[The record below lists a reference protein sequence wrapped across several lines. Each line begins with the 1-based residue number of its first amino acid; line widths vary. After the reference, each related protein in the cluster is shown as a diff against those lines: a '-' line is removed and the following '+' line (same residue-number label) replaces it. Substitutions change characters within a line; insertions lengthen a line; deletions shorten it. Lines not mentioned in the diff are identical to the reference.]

1 MSKRIISKGAGLG
14 ADRDG
19 RPTSVS
25 CHVSHPTSCFAHAL
39 SQQKSGIRRVSRRRG
54 GALHVAKGADE
65 GGVVRHIV
73 DGGLLDT
80 ELAHR
85 HVNFTVVVAL
95 VSLGYHLVNVT
106 GDVCGD

>member
-19 RPTSVS
+19 GATSVS

-73 DGGLLDT
+73 DGGLLYT
-80 ELAHR
+80 ELAHC
-85 HVNFTVVVAL
+85 HGNLTVGIAL
-95 VSLGYHLVNVT
+95 VSLGYHLVDEAR
-106 GDVCGD
+106 DV